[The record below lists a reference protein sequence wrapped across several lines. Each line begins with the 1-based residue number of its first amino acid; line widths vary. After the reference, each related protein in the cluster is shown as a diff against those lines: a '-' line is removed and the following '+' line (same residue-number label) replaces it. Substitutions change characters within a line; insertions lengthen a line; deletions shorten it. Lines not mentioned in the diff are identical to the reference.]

1 MGAAVFA
8 FLYFSLSKFAGI
20 SLLIQGIILTDIM
33 LLMPQGIIGTMRETK
48 IYQQFV
54 KKAIFQ

>member
-1 MGAAVFA
+1 MGVAVFA

-20 SLLIQGIILTDIM
+20 SLLIQGIILTAIM
-33 LLMPQGIIGTMRETK
+33 LLKPQVIIGIMRETK
-48 IYQQFV
+48 IYQQIV